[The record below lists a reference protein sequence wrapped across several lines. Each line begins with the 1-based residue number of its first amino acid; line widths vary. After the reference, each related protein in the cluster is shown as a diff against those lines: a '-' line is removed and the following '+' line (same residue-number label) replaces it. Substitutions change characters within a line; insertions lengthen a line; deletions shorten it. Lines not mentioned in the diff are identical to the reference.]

1 MVVACRV
8 RVWIDAR
15 GVWAKE
21 GAVGLVED
29 SIVAG
34 NKEGNFIIDG
44 DAGKVVL
51 EGNEEVFEGEVTGRA
66 RCTRTRVA
74 RVVVTV
80 GSIYA
85 YRRSDILV
93 NPQTWCGLRRAR
105 PGCYYRG
112 APCW

>member
-15 GVWAKE
+15 GVWAYD

-34 NKEGNFIIDG
+34 NKKGNLNIRHTGEAD
-44 DAGKVVL
+44 DAGEVVL

-66 RCTRTRVA
+66 RRTRTRVA

-80 GSIYA
+80 RSNSYMHIIALISLSI
-85 YRRSDILV
+85 LK
-93 NPQTWCGLRRAR
+93 
-105 PGCYYRG
+105 PGV
-112 APCW
+112 A